1 MKPKDLPIG
10 YWIRKADETLTNGI
24 NKIQLDFGFTRTDWQ
39 ILNSLQESNGIY
51 KAELLEIINS
61 FAEKPIVEN
70 ILSEFEKKN
79 LVEEQSSK
87 LKLTQKGLEIQQQCF
102 ERQKIFRNKSME
114 GISEHEYQSTYLTL
128 KKLVNNIGTE

>member
-24 NKIQLDFGFTRTDWQ
+24 NKIQSDFGFTRTDWQ
-39 ILNSLQESNGIY
+39 ILNALKEGNGISMT
-51 KAELLEIINS
+51 ELLEIMNP
-61 FAEKPIVEN
+61 FAEKSIAEN

-79 LVEEQSSK
+79 LVEKQSSK
-87 LKLTQKGLEIQQQCF
+87 LKLTQKGLEIHQQCF

-114 GISEHEYQSTYLTL
+114 GISEQEYQTAYLTL
-128 KKLVNNIGTE
+128 KKLVKNIGAE